1 MTCDTIWQ
9 PVNAGTTHTRRRSF
23 HTSRQSSVHNSTDSV
38 TPRAVPTVQET
49 DLPGKWR
56 YSRCL
61 TYVYFASQIA
71 RICGASGSTL
81 SLGSPDYS
89 EPGPRHVFPYRITL
103 PQNNSAQNCLTQC
116 STFGYPA
123 AGMENG
129 NECCVWSI
137 AVERSRRSLRKSCS
151 LGCGDV
157 ADITNNGG
165 TTAAETDCSTAC
177 SGDPSHLCGGSWK
190 LQLYLWH
197 GILYN
202 WHTPTVTGRYE
213 VRTKSPL
220 PIHARSTKL
229 FDTVPRSRSRTSADF
244 HRRYKWQGL
253 VHREIR
259 HV

>member
-1 MTCDTIWQ
+1 MKMCIQPCSDSISPTQDASHTPFTHTLLLRNSARHSTCTCFCSYLPFVRTLLMTCDTIWQ

-89 EPGPRHVFPYRITL
+89 EPGPSHVFPYRITL

-137 AVERSRRSLRKSCS
+137 AVERLRRSSRKSY
-151 LGCGDV
+151 
-157 ADITNNGG
+157 
-165 TTAAETDCSTAC
+165 
-177 SGDPSHLCGGSWK
+177 SH
-190 LQLYLWH
+190 
-197 GILYN
+197 
-202 WHTPTVTGRYE
+202 R
-213 VRTKSPL
+213 VR
-220 PIHARSTKL
+220 
-229 FDTVPRSRSRTSADF
+229 
-244 HRRYKWQGL
+244 
-253 VHREIR
+253 
-259 HV
+259 